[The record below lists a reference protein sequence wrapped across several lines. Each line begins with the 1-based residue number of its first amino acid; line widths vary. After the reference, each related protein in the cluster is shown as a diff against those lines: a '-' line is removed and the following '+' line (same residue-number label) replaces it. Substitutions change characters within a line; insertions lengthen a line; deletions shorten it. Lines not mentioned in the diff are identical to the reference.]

1 MQRANEKYMELRRMG
16 TWGKKPNKDEQYVAL
31 NAKIDELVKTKDNSG
46 NGKGAG
52 NEQGDGKSN
61 TPKWKFDRSLSSSNT
76 YERNNKTYHWCEGPG
91 HKPMWVIHTPSSCT
105 KSNKDK
111 NNKTSEKPTIT
122 KKSLTAALKAKG
134 EMSDDEIEG
143 KVEAILAM
151 IED

>member
-76 YERNNKTYHWCEGPG
+76 YKRNNKTYYWCEGPG